1 MHKKKT
7 GWISCILQVYTVECF
22 IVPSTTPPT
31 SMLHVH
37 QCFCQPYYTV
47 LSFTSI
53 FIIIIIF
60 LPSAMSNFLLFFF
73 LVSRFVHPFF
83 QVKGL
88 KRKGFYLLPSK
99 SFISC
104 FIPHFVGLQFYFFL
118 RQPSL
123 FQGYFTPSC
132 TKLGSL

>member
-1 MHKKKT
+1 MFYCPLHHPT
-7 GWISCILQVYTVECF
+7 HLHVTC
-22 IVPSTTPPT
+22 T
-31 SMLHVH
+31 SMFLSTILH
-37 QCFCQPYYTV
+37 CFVIHKHFYHHH
-47 LSFTSI
+47 LSPISNVKFW
-53 FIIIIIF
+53 F
-60 LPSAMSNFLLFFF
+60 LFF

-88 KRKGFYLLPSK
+88 KRKGFHLLPSK

-123 FQGYFTPSC
+123 FQGYFTPLC

>member
-53 FIIIIIF
+53 FIIIIIIF
-60 LPSAMSNFLLFFF
+60 LPSAMSNFGSFFF
-73 LVSRFVHPFF
+73 QFQDLSTLF

-123 FQGYFTPSC
+123 FQGYFTPLC